1 MKPPAPA
8 RRIAGWLFLCSA
20 LVLAMV
26 LLGGLTRLTES
37 GLSMVTWR
45 PVTGWLPPLDDGDWI
60 VLFDAYRETPEFRL
74 LNFWMT
80 VEDFKRIFWLEYLHR
95 LLGRVVGLVYA
106 LPLFWFALRYRLP
119 GGLAVRLVF
128 LLGLGA
134 AQGVL
139 GWYMVKSG
147 LIDRPSVSQYR
158 LAAHLALAVAIYGML
173 LHTALGLRAGRPP
186 GNRAAL
192 PVAGLTFATMIWGAF
207 LAGLDGGSAYNTFPL
222 MEGRLFPPEAA
233 TMSPSW
239 RNLFE
244 NVAAVQFLHRVLAV
258 FTVLAALAAWYRNRT
273 GVFAVTAAFAVVQF
287 TLGAATILT
296 GAPIALAWTHQ
307 AGAMLLFSS
316 AIWAWRCGR
325 LDGPRRF
332 G

>member
-8 RRIAGWLFLCSA
+8 QGIAGWLFLCSA
-20 LVLAMV
+20 LVFSMV
-26 LLGGLTRLTES
+26 LLGGMTRLTES
-37 GLSMVTWR
+37 GLSMVAWK
-45 PVTGWLPPLDDGDWI
+45 PVTGWLPPLGDRDWAA
-60 VLFDAYRETPEFRL
+60 LFDAYRETPEFRR

-80 VEDFKRIFWLEYLHR
+80 VEDFKGIFWLEYLHR
-95 LLGRVVGLVYA
+95 LLGRIVGLVYA
-106 LPLFWFALRYRLP
+106 LPLFWFAVRYRLP
-119 GGLAVRLVF
+119 GDLAARLVF

-147 LIDRPSVSQYR
+147 LVDRPAVSQYR

-173 LHTALGLRAGRPP
+173 LHTALGLRADRPS
-186 GNRAAL
+186 GSRAAL
-192 PVAGLTFATMIWGAF
+192 PVAGLTFVTMIWGAF

-222 MEGRLFPPEAA
+222 MEGELLPPEATA
-233 TMSPSW
+233 MSPSW

-244 NVAAVQFLHRVLAV
+244 NVAAVQFLHRALAV
-258 FTVLAALAAWYRNRT
+258 LTVLAALVAWYRNRT
-273 GVFAVTAAFAVVQF
+273 GVFAITAAFAVAQF
-287 TLGAATILT
+287 ALGAATILT

-316 AIWAWRCGR
+316 AVWAWRRGR
-325 LDGPRRF
+325 LDGLRRS

>member
-8 RRIAGWLFLCSA
+8 RKIARWLFLCSA
-20 LVLAMV
+20 LVFAMV

-37 GLSMVTWR
+37 GLSMVTWK
-45 PVTGWLPPLDDGDWI
+45 PVTGWLPPLGNRDWAA
-60 VLFDAYRETPEFRL
+60 LFDAYRETPEFRR

-95 LLGRVVGLVYA
+95 LLGRIVGLVYA
-106 LPLFWFALRYRLP
+106 LPLFWFAVRYRLP
-119 GGLAVRLVF
+119 GRLAARLVF

-134 AQGVL
+134 AQGAL

-147 LIDRPSVSQYR
+147 LVDRPSVSQYR
-158 LAAHLALAVAIYGML
+158 LAAHLGLAVAIYGML
-173 LHTALGLRAGRPP
+173 LHTALGLRARRPS
-186 GNRAAL
+186 GGRAAA
-192 PVAGLTFATMIWGAF
+192 PVAALTFVTMIWGAF

-222 MEGRLFPPEAA
+222 MEGRLLPPEATA
-233 TMSPSW
+233 MSPIW

-244 NVAAVQFLHRVLAV
+244 NVAAVQFLHRALAV
-258 FTVLAALAAWYRNRT
+258 FTVLAALAAWYWNRT
-273 GVFAVTAAFAVVQF
+273 GVFAVMAAFAVAQF
-287 TLGAATILT
+287 ALGAATILT
-296 GAPIALAWTHQ
+296 GAPIALAWMHQ

-316 AIWAWRCGR
+316 AIWAWRRGR
-325 LDGPRRF
+325 LDGLRLS